1 MKGNWSEPVVKLIT
15 LLKNRN
21 FIVMLAVISGMLIHQ
36 GALWTRHLVLA
47 MLFVIITLSIMA
59 IDGHIF
65 KTPRSMILPAF
76 LGILM
81 NYAILGNLIILMSA
95 FLIHDESTWIGFV
108 TLAAV
113 PSAVAIIP
121 LTRILNGNTSY
132 AVIGT
137 IGVYIGAL
145 VIMPLIVLGLLD
157 IHSLDKTKLF
167 TITIVLIALPIAV
180 SRILVRTGLNNYIN
194 PFKGQ
199 IMNWSFFLITYTLTG
214 VNRETIMT
222 QPLSLVPMAII
233 AFLST
238 FFLGFLIQW
247 IGGLFHVNKSN
258 LTVLFLLGTLK
269 NYGLAGGLAF
279 YLFSREAA
287 LPAIVLTIFM
297 TIYMTWL
304 DFKTQ

>member
-1 MKGNWSEPVVKLIT
+1 
-15 LLKNRN
+15 
-21 FIVMLAVISGMLIHQ
+21 MLAVISGMLIHQ

-47 MLFVIITLSIMA
+47 LLFVIITLSIMA

-157 IHSLDKTKLF
+157 IHSLDKTKLT
-167 TITIVLIALPIAV
+167 TITIVLTALPIAV
-180 SRILVRTGLNNYIN
+180 SRILVRTGLNNHIN

-222 QPLSLVPMAII
+222 QPLSLVPMAVI

-247 IGGLFHVNKSN
+247 TGGLFHVNKSN
-258 LTVLFLLGTLK
+258 LTALFLLGTLK
-269 NYGLAGGLAF
+269 NCGLAGGLAL

-287 LPAIVLTIFM
+287 LPAVVLTVFM